1 VKSYWEHVE
10 EYIGNME
17 SVLGTLWEHNMN
29 NKNPTPPLSHKI
41 KIKITSPLSPCYLS
55 SLATRFV
62 LPTYVLCHF
71 WPTLIILA

>member
-29 NKNPTPPLSHKI
+29 NKNPTPPLSHK
-41 KIKITSPLSPCYLS
+41 KIK
-55 SLATRFV
+55 
-62 LPTYVLCHF
+62 
-71 WPTLIILA
+71 